1 MKCLMRLYVLVCAIA
16 TFELVAP
23 FGVCPDTL
31 TCDEN
36 RTRSDVE
43 QLCYRLPSQV
53 IPTKYTINIKKDKH
67 LFSYDGR
74 MTVHLDILEPRN
86 TIILHN
92 DGLHISEQSVILERA
107 VVADGKR
114 YFTSEPLS
122 CYLYDTQ
129 RQFYYIKSVKTLE
142 PNKYKLTLSFIGK
155 IRDDVFGFYRSH
167 YVENN
172 ETKWMAV
179 TQFSPTYARRA
190 FPCMDEPRFK
200 AIFQFNFQVDGHV
213 VTSNTRPT
221 YITPGREYR
230 FKETPRMPTY
240 LVGWAM
246 HEFVSEALK
255 NVSGD
260 FRMWTRRS
268 MDHRGSFA
276 LNQGRSIYSFLNDW
290 LGIANPIR
298 KMDQFAVPDFNF
310 HAMENWG
317 MITYR
322 ESVVLHD
329 AALTPTKYMLDGL
342 TTMAHEY
349 AHTWFGNLVT
359 PTFWDV
365 AWLKEGFA
373 SYFQHFAVAMVQ
385 PSWRM
390 MDKFVVE
397 TLQPAMLL
405 DSADHDRAMNGR
417 SDGSPASTMA
427 MLDFVSYKK
436 GASVIRMISH
446 VIGESAFQEGL
457 RNYLRH
463 MAYRA
468 ATPTDLYE
476 HLQNST
482 EKLGQ
487 SQSNVSIKNV
497 MESWAN
503 QPGYPLLTVTRNY
516 ETQEI
521 ALSQERFCWNKD
533 RRFFEW
539 WIPVNFVAE
548 KQANFSKTA
557 PNYWLQPGNDSL
569 SIKGVASDEWVL
581 FNVQHTGYYRVNY
594 DEKNWQM
601 VTRYLNSKH
610 FHKVHRANRA
620 ALIDDAF
627 NLARGGYVDYSIPF
641 NLSKYLIQEREY
653 EPWVAAVN
661 NFRFLN
667 KMLSSVP
674 NVQQAFQDYAV
685 RLLRNMYEHLNFT
698 ESEHEDFT
706 TKLHRELILSTSCL
720 LRNADCLSISEALF
734 LNWIKNPQNAIPPNV
749 KSFVYCEAIR
759 NGREEYWTM
768 VRKRWLNT
776 DLQTE
781 QELLLQAL
789 GCTRKSAFIKQHL
802 QLSITNEKNVRK
814 QQRMTIVNAVLT
826 GKTEN
831 VNHVLKFVETSLHE
845 IIKLRGYDFL
855 GKMITSI
862 GNAMTTEEQM
872 EMLQSF
878 VERNSEQLG
887 SVLSTAKKALSVATE
902 NVEWVK
908 RYAPNI
914 ANCFQ

>member
-1 MKCLMRLYVLVCAIA
+1 MECRMHLYILLCVIA
-16 TFELVAP
+16 TFESVAP
-23 FGVCPDTL
+23 FDVCPDTL
-31 TCDEN
+31 TSDEN
-36 RTRSDVE
+36 GTRSDVE
-43 QLCYRLPSQV
+43 QSSYRLPEGV
-53 IPTKYTINIKKDKH
+53 IPTKYIVDMKKDKD

-74 MTVHLDILEPRN
+74 ITVYLRILEPRN
-86 TIILHN
+86 TIVLHN
-92 DGLHISEQSVILERA
+92 DGLHVPEKSVDLQRA

-114 YFTSEPLS
+114 HFISEPLS

-129 RQFYYIKSVKTLE
+129 RQFYYIKSVRTLKPGE
-142 PNKYKLTLSFIGK
+142 YRLSMSFAGE
-155 IRDDVFGFYRSH
+155 IRDDVFGFYRSS
-167 YVENN
+167 YVESN
-172 ETKWMAV
+172 ETK
-179 TQFSPTYARRA
+179 
-190 FPCMDEPRFK
+190 K
-200 AIFQFNFQVDGHV
+200 
-213 VTSNTRPT
+213 
-221 YITPGREYR
+221 EYR

-240 LVGWAM
+240 LVGWAL
-246 HEFVSEALK
+246 HEFVSEVPE
-255 NVSGD
+255 NVSDG

-276 LNQGRSIYSFLNDW
+276 LNQGRSIYSFLSSW
-290 LGIANPIR
+290 FGIDNPIR

-329 AALTPTKYMLDGL
+329 VGLTPTKYAIDGL

-385 PSWRM
+385 PTWRM

-397 TLQPAMLL
+397 TLQPAMLS
-405 DSADHDRAMNGR
+405 DSGDHDRAMNGR
-417 SDGSPASTMA
+417 SDGSPGSTMA

-457 RNYLRH
+457 RSYLRH

-468 ATPTDLYE
+468 ATPFDLYE

-482 EKLGQ
+482 DKLGQ
-487 SQSNVSIKNV
+487 LRSNVSIKSI

-516 ETQEI
+516 RAQEI
-521 ALSQERFCWNKD
+521 VLSQERFCWNKD
-533 RRFFEW
+533 RRFSKW
-539 WIPVNFVAE
+539 WIPLNFVAE
-548 KQANFSKTA
+548 KLGNFSETA
-557 PNYWLQPGNDSL
+557 PNYWLKPGNGNL
-569 SIKGVASDEWVL
+569 SIKGVASDEWVI

-601 VTRYLNSKH
+601 VTRYLNSKR
-610 FHKVHRANRA
+610 FDKIHRANRA

-627 NLARGGYVDYSIPF
+627 NLARAGYVDYCIPF
-641 NLSKYLIQEREY
+641 NLSQYLVQEREY

-674 NVQQAFQDYAV
+674 HVQQAFQDYAV

-698 ESEHEDFT
+698 ESEHEDIT

-720 LRNADCLSISEALF
+720 LGNTDCTGISEALF
-734 LNWIKNPQNAIPPNV
+734 LNWIKNPQKTVPPNV

-759 NGREEYWTM
+759 NGREEYWTTL
-768 VRKRWLNT
+768 RKRWLST

-789 GCTRKSAFIKQHL
+789 GCTRKPDFIKQHL
-802 QLSITNEKNVRK
+802 KLSISNEKNVRK
-814 QQRMTIVNAVLT
+814 QQRMTIVDAVLT
-826 GKTEN
+826 GNTEN
-831 VNHVLKFVETSLHE
+831 VNHVLEFAETSLLK

-855 GKMITSI
+855 GKMVTSI
-862 GNAMTTEEQM
+862 GNAMTTEEQT
-872 EMLQSF
+872 ERLRSF
-878 VERNSEQLG
+878 IEGNSEQLG
-887 SVLSTAKKALSVATE
+887 SVLSIAKKALSVATE
-902 NVEWVK
+902 NTEWVK